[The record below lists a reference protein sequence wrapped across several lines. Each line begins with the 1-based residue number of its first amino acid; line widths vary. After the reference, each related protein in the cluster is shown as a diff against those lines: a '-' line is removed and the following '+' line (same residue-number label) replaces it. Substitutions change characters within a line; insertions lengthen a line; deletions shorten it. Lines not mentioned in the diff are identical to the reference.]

1 MLSSL
6 SLEELISW
14 SVSGS
19 DERGFMLSVN
29 ATCKKLAQLVAAVN
43 ARRHEDYVEVA
54 CYNGPRKYVLVESA
68 AAIHFLEELVATNQD
83 FQGSV
88 RVKAELARGL
98 NWFDPVVHLKTCIE
112 TQSYDGPI
120 STGTYTKTGVF
131 EQAVGRLTERLPEC
145 AWLEAGHGSSA
156 VQILRDFLGTSAEQ
170 QIVSLQLTTPNLMC
184 LLSGLTADL
193 CNSNYQFHSGGF
205 QRAQKGYILLMLPPY

>member
-1 MLSSL
+1 MPPTKISRVLCALRQVNVSHGFYSKYTHRLLSHL
-6 SLEELISW
+6 
-14 SVSGS
+14 
-19 DERGFMLSVN
+19 
-29 ATCKKLAQLVAAVN
+29 
-43 ARRHEDYVEVA
+43 
-54 CYNGPRKYVLVESA
+54 
-68 AAIHFLEELVATNQD
+68 
-83 FQGSV
+83 
-88 RVKAELARGL
+88 AELARGL
-98 NWFDPVVHLKTCIE
+98 NWCDPVVHLKTCIE

-156 VQILRDFLGTSAEQ
+156 VQILRDFHGTSAEQ